1 MSPWASLRELRPA
14 RLPRG
19 RRAGGRRG
27 DSRWELTPSAAGMRE
42 LTVKLHQQYET
53 PAAVMDFVRRE
64 WRPTFDAM
72 ATPFSAICGAY
83 GRDDTVHG
91 ATPSA
96 RGMRLE
102 VIVVARRKYH
112 HHETGPPHAARA
124 VRVLLPKMRHRRSM
138 VPFPRGSFGAHEC

>member
-83 GRDDTVHG
+83 ATLEDDVLRRDAVPTG
-91 ATPSA
+91 S
-96 RGMRLE
+96 
-102 VIVVARRKYH
+102 VVYVNQPAWRYAH
-112 HHETGPPHAARA
+112 PEPGPPSSAERISMRTCRVCGS
-124 VRVLLPKMRHRRSM
+124 VRVL
-138 VPFPRGSFGAHEC
+138 PRWAGVGS

>member
-42 LTVKLHQQYET
+42 LTVKLHQHYET

-83 GRDDTVHG
+83 ATLEDDVLRCDAVPTGSVVYVNQPAWRYAH
-91 ATPSA
+91 
-96 RGMRLE
+96 LE
-102 VIVVARRKYH
+102 P
-112 HHETGPPHAARA
+112 GPPASAERISMRTCRVCGS
-124 VRVLLPKMRHRRSM
+124 VRVL
-138 VPFPRGSFGAHEC
+138 PRWAGVGS